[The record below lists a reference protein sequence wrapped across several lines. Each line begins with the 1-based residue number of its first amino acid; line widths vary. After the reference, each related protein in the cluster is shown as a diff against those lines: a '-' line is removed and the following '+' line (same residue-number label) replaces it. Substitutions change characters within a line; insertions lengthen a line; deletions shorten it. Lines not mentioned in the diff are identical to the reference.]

1 MEGPGGLMARTQAP
15 HIVRA
20 FSVPGSACEQE
31 PSETAMGTTCVT
43 ETQALVKPGQQ
54 CADGGGEV
62 DSGDIEQDLG
72 IN

>member
-1 MEGPGGLMARTQAP
+1 MTRTQAS

-31 PSETAMGTTCVT
+31 PSETAMGTTCIT
-43 ETQALVKPGQQ
+43 ETQALVTMKPGQQ
-54 CADGGGEV
+54 SADGGGEV